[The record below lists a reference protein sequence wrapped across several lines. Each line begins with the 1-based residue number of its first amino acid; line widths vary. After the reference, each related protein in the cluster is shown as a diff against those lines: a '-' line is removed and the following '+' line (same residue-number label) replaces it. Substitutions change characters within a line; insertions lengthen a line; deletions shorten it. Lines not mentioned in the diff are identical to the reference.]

1 MRPFSIFTCFNGY
14 SRYRHIKAE
23 VYLNIL
29 HSLSA
34 GLVGFVDD
42 DLINQFSDTLF
53 SLFQRFLCFYKL
65 RGFTLNGIAH
75 SVLDKIFLILTHRG
89 KELVQLTEDNFVENT
104 GADIVDSAFV
114 LFFSVCRTTH
124 MLLFRTFVLAVA
136 QIHLLSAVGT
146 VHHSCERIYY
156 LRALRSALVLAKL
169 LHQVKG
175 LLRDDRL
182 LCILKNLPLVLWVVD
197 DLMHLV

>member
-1 MRPFSIFTCFNGY
+1 M
-14 SRYRHIKAE
+14 
-23 VYLNIL
+23 YLNIL
-29 HSLSA
+29 HTLSA

-89 KELVQLTEDNFVENT
+89 KELVQLTEDDLIQDT
-104 GADIVDSAFV
+104 GADIMDGAFI
-114 LFFSVCRTTH
+114 LLFSVCRTTH
-124 MLLFRTFVLAVA
+124 MLLFGTFVLAAA

-146 VHHSCERIYY
+146 VYHSCKRIYY
-156 LRALRSALVLAKL
+156 LRALWSALVFAKL
-169 LHQVKG
+169 LHQVKM
-175 LLRDDRL
+175 LRDDRL
-182 LCILKNLPLVLWVVD
+182 LCILKNLPLVLRVVD

>member
-1 MRPFSIFTCFNGY
+1 
-14 SRYRHIKAE
+14 

-89 KELVQLTEDNFVENT
+89 KELVQLTEDDLIQDT
-104 GADIVDSAFV
+104 GADIMDGAFI
-114 LFFSVCRTTH
+114 LFLCVGGASHVFLFPLMTH
-124 MLLFRTFVLAVA
+124 SFVFIML
-136 QIHLLSAVGT
+136 
-146 VHHSCERIYY
+146 
-156 LRALRSALVLAKL
+156 
-169 LHQVKG
+169 
-175 LLRDDRL
+175 
-182 LCILKNLPLVLWVVD
+182 
-197 DLMHLV
+197 